1 MVKQSKKRRHNQAT
15 QVGKQCE
22 LSTSCLPCQ
31 TPGAPVPQRRA
42 GEASPQRSNL
52 AFHHS
57 GCRGIYILP
66 SFFFFF
72 LISHTTLYLALKK
85 KVSLAVSSSLNEVKN
100 IGGGE
105 DQDLGSN
112 MSPSACLLYDLGWLS
127 SLLCGHSSLSGKRV
141 CTEVPA
147 MFTVAAG
154 AQYLERCLGH
164 RLTNTC
170 ELLLKKKK
178 KTFLFL

>member
-1 MVKQSKKRRHNQAT
+1 MQ
-15 QVGKQCE
+15 

-31 TPGAPVPQRRA
+31 TPGASVPQRRA
-42 GEASPQRSNL
+42 GEASPLRSNL

-66 SFFFFF
+66 SSFFFFF

-85 KVSLAVSSSLNEVKN
+85 KISLAVSSSLNEVKN

-112 MSPSACLLYDLGWLS
+112 MSPCACLLCDLGWLS

-141 CTEVPA
+141 CTEVTVR
-147 MFTVAAG
+147 FTVAAG
-154 AQYLERCLGH
+154 APYLERCLGH

-170 ELLLKKKK
+170 QLLLKKKK
-178 KTFLFL
+178 KIPFFIDG